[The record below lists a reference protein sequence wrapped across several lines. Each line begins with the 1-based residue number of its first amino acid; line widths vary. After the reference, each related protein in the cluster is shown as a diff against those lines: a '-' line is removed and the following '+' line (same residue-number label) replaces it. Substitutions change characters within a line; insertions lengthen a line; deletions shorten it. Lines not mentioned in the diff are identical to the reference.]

1 MSSRTELVIVLAVFA
16 AGWVLYVIRRV
27 ARDRRR
33 QPFGTSEAYDGN
45 LVVPPPGTNR
55 HGIFSARKMTEH
67 GSGMGDH
74 AGSRHATGGFHG
86 HGSAGGVGPGH
97 H

>member
-1 MSSRTELVIVLAVFA
+1 MSTRTELVIVLAVLA

-27 ARDRRR
+27 VRDRRG
-33 QPFGTSEAYDGN
+33 PSFGTSEAYDGN
-45 LVVPPPGTNR
+45 LVVPPTGTKR
-55 HGIFSARKMTEH
+55 HGIFGAGKATEH
-67 GSGMGDH
+67 GGGIGGH
-74 AGSRHATGGFHG
+74 AGSHHGPGGFHG